1 MKKFSLKAL
10 GTGVLALGI
19 ISATVSLPAYAATM
33 TSASA
38 ISTSTSGTTGTN
50 ATAITISATTVSAA
64 VNYNDLFYVDLPTGW
79 TFASTFSGPSCNAN
93 TVTATGINLVFCSA
107 SNTGTPRLKLANG
120 TPMPAGIPAGT
131 VVTVTFE
138 PGFLNL
144 GSGRDFVVG
153 TSGFN
158 GATQSDDSA
167 TVTLSA
173 SGGGGNGGGSTPS
186 PTPDPALVKTGF
198 DAAPYL
204 FGGLALALTGGVLM
218 LIARRKQSN

>member
-1 MKKFSLKAL
+1 MKSFSLKAL
-10 GTGVLALGI
+10 GTGLIALGI
-19 ISATVSLPAYAATM
+19 ISATASIPANAATM

-38 ISTSTSGTTGTN
+38 TSTSAIGTSGTN
-50 ATAITISATTVSAA
+50 STAITITATTVSAA

-79 TFASTFSGPSCNAN
+79 TFASTFMGPTCNAN
-93 TVTATGINLVFCSA
+93 TATSTGINVVFCSA

-120 TPMPAGIPAGT
+120 TPTPAGIPAGT

-158 GATQSDDSA
+158 GTTQADDSA
-167 TVTLSA
+167 TITLSA
-173 SGGGGNGGGSTPS
+173 SGGGGGGGGSTPT
-186 PTPDPALVKTGF
+186 PTTDPTLANTGF
-198 DAAPYL
+198 DGSPFLMGGFAL
-204 FGGLALALTGGVLM
+204 SITGGLLILT
-218 LIARRKQSN
+218 ARRKRSN